1 MKKIE
6 FKEVGMKYY
15 TLETETEAVAD
26 LSFTIDE
33 SEFVSLVGP
42 SGCGKSTT
50 LSLLAGLLAPTSGQI
65 IVDQQEVTGINQQ
78 VGYMLQED
86 HLFPWRTIKENVLVS
101 LETKGLLNEETKQQ
115 ASALLAD
122 YGLQEFAD
130 HYPAQLSGGMRQR
143 VALAR
148 TLVFDPN
155 ILLLDEPFSALDYH
169 TKLELEQEV
178 ARILREA
185 NKTVVLVTHDISEA
199 IAMSD
204 RVLVF
209 SQRPG
214 YIKDEHQ
221 INLTVSGDELS
232 TFQARKAPEFNDYFN
247 SIWEELELN
256 V

>member
-1 MKKIE
+1 MDKIE
-6 FKEVGMKYY
+6 FREVGMKYH
-15 TLETETEAVAD
+15 TLETETEALAD
-26 LSFTIDE
+26 LSFSIKE
-33 SEFVSLVGP
+33 NEFVSLVGP

-50 LSLLAGLLAPTSGQI
+50 LSLLAGLISPTSGQV
-65 IVDQQEVTGINQQ
+65 IVDNEEIKGINQK

-86 HLFPWRTIKENVLVS
+86 HLFSWRTIEENILLS
-101 LETKGLLNEETKQQ
+101 LEIKDMLNQKTYQRAKKLLK
-115 ASALLAD
+115 D
-122 YGLQEFAD
+122 YGLADFAH
-130 HYPAQLSGGMRQR
+130 HYPSQLSGGMRQR

-148 TLVFDPN
+148 TLVFDPD

-169 TKLELEQEV
+169 TKLALEDEV
-178 ARILREA
+178 ANILRAED
-185 NKTVVLVTHDISEA
+185 KTVVLVTHDIAEA

-214 YIKDEHQ
+214 SIKAEYPIDLVIE
-221 INLTVSGDELS
+221 GDFS
-232 TFQARKAPEFNDYFN
+232 TFKAREASQFSDYFN